1 MELMQLDY
9 WMIAPI
15 YYMLLSL
22 LKCNYLNLDIAS
34 EALIQ
39 HKHHKKHCC

>member
-22 LKCNYLNLDIAS
+22 LKCNYLTILS
-34 EALIQ
+34 
-39 HKHHKKHCC
+39 